1 MIRIGSVELHPSL
14 IAFDKDGTLV
24 DLHSQWVP
32 WTLHL
37 LERLGKQMP
46 GNHVL
51 VEHVAASLG
60 FDLRERRIL
69 PDSPLA
75 TASRRELFV
84 VIATA
89 LYQRGIPWVTAW
101 DVSHA
106 LEEGF
111 EERQWVKPRGDLRGL
126 LERLRQKGIRTAVVT
141 TDRRANTQTVLAS
154 LGVGELVDCL
164 VCADD
169 GFAIKPAP
177 DMLAEAMRCAGVRPE
192 ETVMVGDT
200 LYDMLMAE
208 RAGVQ
213 ARIGI
218 ANGGGSEAVLR
229 QYTLAVIRSLDE
241 IQVM

>member
-1 MIRIGSVELHPSL
+1 MIRIGNLELHPSL

-32 WTLHL
+32 WTMHL
-37 LERLGKQMP
+37 LERLEAQMP
-46 GNHVL
+46 GNHAL

-60 FDLRERRIL
+60 FDTRERRIL

-89 LYQRGIPWVTAW
+89 LYQRGIPWITAW
-101 DVSHA
+101 DVSHM

-111 EERQWVKPRGDLRGL
+111 EEGHWVQPRGDLRGL
-126 LERLRQKGIRTAVVT
+126 FQSLRQRGIRTAVVT
-141 TDRRANTQTVLAS
+141 TDRRANTQVVLAS
-154 LGVGELVDCL
+154 LGIADWVDCL

-200 LYDMLMAE
+200 IYDMLMAE
-208 RAGVQ
+208 RAGVRS
-213 ARIGI
+213 RIGI
-218 ANGGGSEAVLR
+218 VNGGGSEEMLR
-229 QYTLAVIRSLDE
+229 RYTMAVIHSLDE

>member
-1 MIRIGSVELHPSL
+1 MIRIGTVELHPSL

-32 WTLHL
+32 WTMHL
-37 LERLGKQMP
+37 LGRLREQMP
-46 GNHVL
+46 GDHAL

-60 FDLRERRIL
+60 FDMREKRIL

-89 LYQRGIPWVTAW
+89 LYQRGIPWITAW
-101 DVSHA
+101 DVSHT

-111 EERQWVKPRGDLRGL
+111 EERQWVRPRGDVRGL
-126 LERLRQKGIRTAVVT
+126 LERLRRKGIRTAVVT
-141 TDRRANTQTVLAS
+141 TDRRANTQAVLAS
-154 LGVGELVDCL
+154 LGIEELVDCL

-200 LYDMLMAE
+200 IYDMLMAE
-208 RAGVQ
+208 RAGVR

-218 ANGGGSEAVLR
+218 VNGGGSEEMLR
-229 QYTLAVIRSLDE
+229 RYTMAVIRSLDE
-241 IQVM
+241 IQVV

>member
-1 MIRIGSVELHPSL
+1 MIRIGDVKLNPSL

-32 WTLHL
+32 WTMHL
-37 LERLGKQMP
+37 LNRLQEQVP
-46 GNHVL
+46 GNQEL
-51 VEHVAASLG
+51 VADVAVSLG
-60 FDLRERRIL
+60 FDINRRRIL

-89 LYQRGIPWVTAW
+89 LYQHGMPWVTAW
-101 DVSHA
+101 DVSHK

-111 EERQWVKPRGDLRGL
+111 EEGVWVKPRGDLRRL
-126 LERLRQKGIRTAVVT
+126 LGHLRQRGIRTAVVT
-141 TDRRANTQTVLAS
+141 TDRRANTQEVLTS
-154 LGVGELVDCL
+154 LGIIDLMDCL

-169 GFAIKPAP
+169 GFAVKPAP
-177 DMLAEAMRCAGVRPE
+177 DMLAEAMRCAGVRPD

-200 LYDMLMAE
+200 IYDMLMAE
-208 RAGVQ
+208 RAGVRT
-213 ARIGI
+213 RIGI
-218 ANGGGSEAVLR
+218 VNGGGSEDMLR
-229 QYTLAVIRSLDE
+229 RYTVAVIHSLDE

>member
-1 MIRIGSVELHPSL
+1 MIHIRDVKLNPSL
-14 IAFDKDGTLV
+14 VAFDKDGTLV

-32 WTLHL
+32 WTMHL
-37 LERLGKQMP
+37 LDRLPEQVSE
-46 GNHVL
+46 NRAL
-51 VEHVAASLG
+51 VEHVAGSLG
-60 FDLRERRIL
+60 FDINERRIL

-89 LYQRGIPWVTAW
+89 LYQCGMPWVTAW
-101 DVSHA
+101 DVSHK

-111 EERQWVKPRGDLRGL
+111 EEGMWVKPRGDLR
-126 LERLRQKGIRTAVVT
+126 RLFDHLHQKGIRTAVVT
-141 TDRRANTQTVLAS
+141 TDRRANTQAVLVS
-154 LGVGELVDCL
+154 LNIIDLVDCL

-169 GFAIKPAP
+169 GFAVKPAP
-177 DMLAEAMRCAGVRPE
+177 DMLAEAMRCAGVRPD

-200 LYDMLMAE
+200 IYDMLMAD

-218 ANGGGSEAVLR
+218 INGGGSEDMLR
-229 QYTLAVIRSLDE
+229 RYTMAVIHSLDE
-241 IQVM
+241 IQVI

>member
-32 WTLHL
+32 WTMHL
-37 LERLGKQMP
+37 LERLEEQMP
-46 GNHVL
+46 GHHAL

-60 FDLRERRIL
+60 FDMRERRIL

-101 DVSHA
+101 DVSHT

-111 EERQWVKPRGDLRGL
+111 EEGHWVKPRGDVRGL

-141 TDRRANTQTVLAS
+141 TDRRANTQAVLAS
-154 LGVGELVDCL
+154 LGIGELVDCL

-200 LYDMLMAE
+200 IYDMLMAE
-208 RAGVQ
+208 RAGVRT
-213 ARIGI
+213 RIGI
-218 ANGGGSEAVLR
+218 VNGGGSEAMLR
-229 QYTLAVIRSLDE
+229 QYTVAVIRSLDE